1 MGCVAP
7 LLLLAAMQNPP
18 APAAEPDALPVS
30 IPRIQRLL
38 ERAPAIVVEEGQPI
52 FRLQVFGRQPTIEEW
67 LGRKFWLGPAPY
79 AMARA
84 DFIPTISPPGFQ
96 VRIGFNF
103 TPLIV
108 SLIKGVRAAKHAHD
122 ERAARAEVAA
132 ALAELLKARREA
144 GLDRD

>member
-1 MGCVAP
+1 MADLLP
-7 LLLLAAMQNPP
+7 LLLLVAMQNPP
-18 APAAEPDALPVS
+18 APAPEADALPVS

-38 ERAPAIVVEEGQPI
+38 EHAPAIVLEEGQPI
-52 FRLQVFGRQPTIEEW
+52 FRLQVFGRNPTIEDL

-108 SLIKGVRAAKHAHD
+108 SLIKGVRAAHHAHD
-122 ERAARAEVAA
+122 ARAARAEVAA
-132 ALAELLKARREA
+132 ALADLMKARREA
-144 GLDRD
+144 GLDR

>member
-1 MGCVAP
+1 MAD
-7 LLLLAAMQNPP
+7 LLAVVLLAAMQNPP
-18 APAAEPDALPVS
+18 APAAEADALPVS

-38 ERAPAIVVEEGQPI
+38 ERSPAIVIEEGQPV
-52 FRLQVFGRQPTIEEW
+52 FRLQVFGRNPTIEEW

-96 VRIGFNF
+96 VRMGFNF

-132 ALAELLKARREA
+132 ALADLMKARREA
-144 GLDRD
+144 GLDRE